1 MIKILIMFFG
11 LFFSFYFGI
20 SAFRALSGLEKWQ
33 LAKLALYSALC
44 TVLSVVT
51 MTVIVLL
58 F

>member
-1 MIKILIMFFG
+1 MIKIFIMFFG
-11 LFFSFYFGI
+11 LFCSFYFGI
-20 SAFRALSGLEKWQ
+20 AAFRALSGLEKLE
-33 LAKLALYSALC
+33 LAKLVLYSALC

>member
-1 MIKILIMFFG
+1 MIKIFIMFFG
-11 LFFSFYFGI
+11 LFWSFYVGI
-20 SAFRALSGLEKWQ
+20 LAFRSLSGLEKLQ

-51 MTVIVLL
+51 MSVIVML

>member
-1 MIKILIMFFG
+1 MIRIFVMFFG

-20 SAFRALSGLEKWQ
+20 LAFRALSGLEKLQ

-51 MTVIVLL
+51 MTAIVLL